1 MVYRYLRT
9 LEGISPPL
17 SLTHLSC
24 QATAKAFVST
34 RKLSHIFYRSR
45 VLKRASVFDRMF
57 SLGVRGSGTDTAP
70 PGGVN
75 SRVTVTAAPGPRRHF
90 LYCSLKDA
98 GRGKDKPRVSN
109 GTGTAGGTTV

>member
-34 RKLSHIFYRSR
+34 CAPRLSAGNHEFANDE
-45 VLKRASVFDRMF
+45 LVFDRMF
-57 SLGVRGSGTDTAP
+57 SLGIRGSGTDTVPLA
-70 PGGVN
+70 GLA
-75 SRVTVTAAPGPRRHF
+75 SRSVATTAGPRRHF
-90 LYCSLKDA
+90 LYCTLKGDNIRREK
-98 GRGKDKPRVSN
+98 RGQ
-109 GTGTAGGTTV
+109 THAGGAPSS